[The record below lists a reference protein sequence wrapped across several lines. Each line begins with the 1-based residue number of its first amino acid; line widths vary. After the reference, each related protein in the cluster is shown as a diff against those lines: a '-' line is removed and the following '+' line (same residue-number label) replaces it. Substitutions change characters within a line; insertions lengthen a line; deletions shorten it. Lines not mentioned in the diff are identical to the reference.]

1 MPIRF
6 KAISSLGS
14 RKVRPKG
21 KEAVG
26 ACAVEN
32 YLDKDAVSEEADVA
46 DDEGADV
53 FVELLRDAFV
63 LHQEVLAKGGT
74 GELHLQ
80 LAVAHED
87 LSGVAADGLAHDFG
101 PSLHDAVLQQRGLE
115 AFFAQESQQDIAHY
129 GTVLV

>member
-6 KAISSLGS
+6 KPLSSLRG

-26 ACAVEN
+26 ASAVEN
-32 YLDKDAVSEEADVA
+32 YFDIYAVLEEADVA
-46 DDEGADV
+46 DDKGADV
-53 FVELLRDAFV
+53 FVEFLRDAFV

>member
-6 KAISSLGS
+6 NPLSFLGS
-14 RKVRPKG
+14 RKVRLEG

-26 ACAVEN
+26 GGAIEN
-32 YLDKDAVSEEADVA
+32 YFDIYAVSEEADVA

-87 LSGVAADGLAHDFG
+87 LSGVAADGLAHYFG
-101 PSLHDAVLQQRGLE
+101 PSLHDAVLQQWGLE

-129 GTVLV
+129 GKLVV